1 MPVSVMN
8 IAITILSIV
17 VILLIANKLF
27 SSKKELSLLQDGN
40 VAKIIPASEFERN
53 YSSNYSYS
61 VWIYVDDW
69 NYKYGQEKTILQK
82 KDAEDKPCPR
92 IYLGAHQNE
101 INVALQTFSTSK
113 DTPNQTFNCT
123 VSNVPIQSWVN
134 VLVSVNG
141 RTLDIY
147 LDGKLVKTCVMPGLA
162 RIAQSADLVVTPDGG
177 FNGYTANIQY
187 FPNSTNPQ
195 QAWNIYRDGYGGSIL
210 GNVINKYKLKVA
222 ILNNNKETASIQV

>member
-40 VAKIIPASEFERN
+40 VSKIIPANEFERN

-61 VWIYVDDW
+61 IWVYVDDW
-69 NYKYGQEKTILQK
+69 NYKYGQEKVILAK
-82 KDAEDKPCPR
+82 LDDTKKPCPK
-92 IYLGAHQNE
+92 IALGAFQNDLTVSLE
-101 INVALQTFSTSK
+101 TFSTSGS
-113 DTPNQTFNCT
+113 TSQTFNCS

-162 RIAQSADLVVTPDGG
+162 KITQSAPLNITPNDG
-177 FNGYTANIQY
+177 FSGYTANVQY
-187 FPNSTNPQ
+187 FPNATNPQ
-195 QAWNIYRDGYGGSIL
+195 QAWNIYRNGYGGSIL
-210 GNVINKYKLKVA
+210 GNAINKYKLKVA

>member
-8 IAITILSIV
+8 VAITILSV
-17 VILLIANKLF
+17 VIILLIANKLF
-27 SSKKELSLLQDGN
+27 SSKKELSRLQDGN
-40 VAKIIPASEFERN
+40 VEKIIPANEFEKN

-61 VWIYVDDW
+61 IWIYVDDW
-69 NYKYGQEKTILQK
+69 NYKYGQEKVILAK
-82 KDAEDKPCPR
+82 LDANKKPCPK
-92 IYLGAHQNE
+92 ISLGAFQNDLTVSLE
-101 INVALQTFSTSK
+101 TFSNGS
-113 DTPNQTFNCT
+113 NSQTFNCS

-162 RIAQSADLVVTPDGG
+162 KIQQSSPLNITPAGG
-177 FNGYTANIQY
+177 FSGYTANVQY
-187 FPNSTNPQ
+187 FPNATNPQ
-195 QAWNIYRDGYGGSIL
+195 QAWNIYRNGYGGSIL
-210 GNVINKYKLKVA
+210 GNAINKYKLKVS